1 VRRAGNLTL
10 TRHSRTSRP
19 RWGRTTRASIVLVV
33 IVVTALLIA
42 PDGARSPSPA
52 SGRPAL
58 LRSARVTPADRRAP
72 TVPPAPSGWTITAK
86 RLVSDGRWR
95 YYLLAR
101 PAHPATR
108 DLPVVVILHGRD
120 MTPAGIEQ
128 RTGFL
133 GLVGPALVAYPA
145 GFDQSWNAG
154 YCCGA
159 AHRAGIDDVAFLE
172 NVIAQIL
179 ATEPPAPTHPVYLV
193 GYSNG
198 GRMAYQLACSDP
210 GAFSGVAA
218 VEAVA
223 VSTCNQV
230 RPVPLIEVASSGDP
244 LLTIPASG
252 HPKHIAGHV
261 EPTVTA
267 LVRNWRQ
274 LEGCAPAS
282 TPTTYPALQIT
293 EWSHCDAPGRVALAV
308 YQGGSH
314 HWPAGG
320 AATPSAS
327 QLIWDFFQH
336 PAPESASAPTRAGTN
351 GAT

>member
-1 VRRAGNLTL
+1 MVRRAGNVTL

-19 RWGRTTRASIVLVV
+19 RRGRRTLAALVL
-33 IVVTALLIA
+33 ILSVVTLLLIA
-42 PDGARSPSPA
+42 PDVWRPPTPA
-52 SGRPAL
+52 ASRPAPL
-58 LRSARVTPADRRAP
+58 GSPPLAATDRLAP
-72 TVPPAPSGWTITAK
+72 TVPSAPLGWTITAE

-101 PAHPATR
+101 PAHSASR
-108 DLPVVVILHGRD
+108 DLPLVVVLDGRD
-120 MTPAGIEQ
+120 MTPAEIEQ

-145 GFDQSWNAG
+145 GFGQSWNAG

-172 NVIAQIL
+172 GVIGQIL
-179 ATEPPAPTHPVYLV
+179 ATEPPAGTHHVYLV

-198 GRMAYQLACSDP
+198 GRMAYRLACSDP
-210 GAFSGVAA
+210 GVFSGVAA

-223 VSTCNQV
+223 VSTCSQV

-244 LLTIPASG
+244 LLTIPAGG

-261 EPTVTA
+261 EPTVSA
-267 LVRNWRQ
+267 LVQSWRQ
-274 LEGCAPAS
+274 LEGCAPSS
-282 TPTTYPALQIT
+282 TTTAYPALQIT
-293 EWSHCDAPGRVALAV
+293 QWAHCDAPGRVALAV

-314 HWPAGG
+314 RWPGG
-320 AATPSAS
+320 GPATPSAS
-327 QLIWDFFQH
+327 RVIWDFFQH
-336 PAPESASAPTRAGTN
+336 RDPS
-351 GAT
+351 GAVAIRTLA